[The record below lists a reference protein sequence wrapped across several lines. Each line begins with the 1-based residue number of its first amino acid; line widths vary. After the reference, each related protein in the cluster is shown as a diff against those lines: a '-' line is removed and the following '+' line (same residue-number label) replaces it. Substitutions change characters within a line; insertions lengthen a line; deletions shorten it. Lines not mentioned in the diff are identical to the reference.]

1 MQPYLVRE
9 RSPGKFRYL
18 QVVVQKLD
26 ELAGTR
32 PNLLRLRGLFD
43 RIEMKPD
50 MVHAA
55 TRRSD
60 DRVELFEAVNEES
73 LGRSGIFLATT
84 VSHRLAAAGLIER
97 KFDRTAEPLEEL
109 KRRNADL
116 GKKRVDIAWN
126 EESDFHRRVPPV
138 TPESST

>member
-1 MQPYLVRE
+1 MQTHLVRE
-9 RSPGKFRYL
+9 RGPGKLRYI
-18 QVVVQKLD
+18 QVVMQKLD
-26 ELAGTR
+26 ELASSG
-32 PNLLRLRGLFD
+32 PDLLRLMGLFD

-50 MVHAA
+50 MMHAA
-55 TRRSD
+55 SRRSD
-60 DRVELFEAVNEES
+60 DGVEPLETVNEES

-97 KFDRTAEPLEEL
+97 KFDRTAEPFEEF
-109 KRRNADL
+109 KRRNAYL

-138 TPESST
+138 TPESLT

>member
-1 MQPYLVRE
+1 MQTDLVWE
-9 RSPGKFRYL
+9 HGPGKLRDL
-18 QVVVQKLD
+18 QVIVQKLD
-26 ELAGTR
+26 ELASAG
-32 PNLLRLRGLFD
+32 PDLLRLRGLFD

-60 DRVELFEAVNEES
+60 DRVELLETVNEES
-73 LGRSGIFLATT
+73 LGRSGIVLATT

-97 KFDRTAEPLEEL
+97 KFDRTAEPFEEL

-116 GKKRVDIAWN
+116 GKEGVDVAWN
-126 EESDFHRRVPPV
+126 EESNFHRRLPPV